1 MSMFVQGLTTE
12 KVPGLDTTAVE
23 RVEPRLTLRDVDQQE
38 MADALM
44 ACALAEASPHEVPT
58 LKAGYALA
66 LQRERT
72 TATR

>member
-1 MSMFVQGLTTE
+1 MSMWVQGVATD
-12 KVPGLDTTAVE
+12 KVVE
-23 RVEPRLTLRDVDQQE
+23 LGRDSLKVEARATLRDVDQHE
-38 MADALM
+38 LANALM
-44 ACALAEASPHEVPT
+44 ACALAGASPDEVST